1 MRAVNV
7 ATPNPA
13 IEVIHQIPGRIRLR
27 VPALSRHPEL
37 AERII
42 AAGMAHPGVRRIRV
56 NLACAS
62 VVVEGN
68 PTVPENATTSSVI
81 KHWLATPVQSTT
93 RSTDS
98 PAPSGLPRLL
108 PLGLS
113 VGSIALTF
121 AGGLGPTLAL
131 GLTLTSALPIVL
143 RGLKALTTERRLT
156 VDHLD
161 STAVV
166 LMASLGDVRGAAL
179 MCGLVHLGE
188 EIRERTARRSQRA
201 ALDLQ
206 TALGRSAWLVRGLE
220 KVQMPVD
227 QLRVNDTVVVYPGDL
242 IPVDGV
248 IVDGTATV
256 DQKMLTGESMPVLK
270 TTGDR
275 AFAGTVV
282 TDGRLY
288 VQAEAVGAATR
299 AGWIVRLLEEA
310 PVLDS
315 RAASYAHRFADRLVA
330 PTFALAGA
338 SLVLTGNVAR
348 AASIL
353 IVDFATGIRISAPTS
368 VMATLAQAARNG
380 VLIKSGRAIEQL
392 ALADT
397 IIFDKTGTLTRG
409 EPEVSDVVSLDHR
422 FSADEVLSLAAAA
435 EMRLRHPTARAVVQ
449 HAEQRR
455 VTVPAREELRY
466 LPGFGVIARV
476 EGHEVRVGSA
486 RFMDA
491 AGLSVDRLNGV
502 VTHHKEK
509 GSSLAYVAVNGAL
522 AGLMA
527 YRDPVRQESRDVIT
541 QLRARGIRE
550 ILLVT
555 GDESRAAQTVAQSL
569 GIQRVHAGALPD
581 EKAAIVRDLQ
591 EQGRVVAVVGD
602 GINDS
607 PALAQADVS
616 VSLPHGA
623 GVAQETADVL
633 LMDSDLSGLI
643 RGIDLARQ
651 CVGLIRQNLVVVGVP
666 NAAALALAS
675 VGGLSPVGSTLLNN
689 GSTVVAALNSLR
701 PLVTT
706 ADQNGFVTTCLTK
719 EIS

>member
-1 MRAVNV
+1 MPLPPGPSIQVV
-7 ATPNPA
+7 
-13 IEVIHQIPGRIRLR
+13 HQIPGRIRLR
-27 VPALSRHPEL
+27 VPALARHPEL
-37 AERII
+37 ADRIL

-62 VVVEGN
+62 VVVEGE
-68 PTVPENATTSSVI
+68 PTAPDGASTSSLIGRWLAAPRPPTTRPTEAPTTSALS
-81 KHWLATPVQSTT
+81 
-93 RSTDS
+93 
-98 PAPSGLPRLL
+98 RLL

-113 VGSIALTF
+113 LGSIALTF
-121 AGGLGPTLAL
+121 VGGLGPGLAL
-131 GLTLTSALPIVL
+131 GLTLSSALPIVL
-143 RGLKALTTERRLT
+143 RGLKTLIAERRLT

-161 STAVV
+161 STAVM

-206 TALGRSAWLVRGLE
+206 TALGRSAWLVRGPE
-220 KVQMPVD
+220 KVQVRVD
-227 QLRVNDTVVVYPGDL
+227 QLQVNDTVVVYPGDL

-248 IVDGTATV
+248 ILDGPATV
-256 DQKMLTGESMPVLK
+256 DQKMLTGESVPILK

-275 AFAGTVV
+275 VFAGTVV
-282 TDGRLY
+282 ADGKLY
-288 VQAEAVGAATR
+288 VRAEAVGTATR

-310 PVLDS
+310 PDLDS
-315 RAASYAHRFADRLVA
+315 RAAAYAHRFADRLVA

-392 ALADT
+392 ATADT

-409 EPEVSDVVSLDHR
+409 EPEVSDVVSLDKQ
-422 FSADEVLSLAAAA
+422 FSPDDMLALAAAA
-435 EMRLRHPTARAVVQ
+435 EMRLRHPTARAIVR
-449 HAEQRR
+449 HAQQRR
-455 VTVPAREELRY
+455 VTIPGREELRN
-466 LPGFGVIARV
+466 LPGFGVMARV
-476 EGHEVRVGSA
+476 EGQVIRVGSA
-486 RFMDA
+486 RFMGTV
-491 AGLSVDRLNGV
+491 GLSVDRLNGV
-502 VTHHKEK
+502 VTRQKEK
-509 GSSLAYVAVNGAL
+509 GASLAFVAVNGTL
-522 AGLMA
+522 AGLLA
-527 YRDPVRQESRDVIT
+527 YRDPVRQESREVIT

-555 GDESRAAQTVAQSL
+555 GDESQAAQTVAQSL
-569 GIQRVHAGALPD
+569 GIRRVHAGVLPD
-581 EKAAIVRDLQ
+581 EKAAIVRELQ
-591 EQGRVVAVVGD
+591 AQGRLVAVIGD
-602 GINDS
+602 GINDA
-607 PALAQADVS
+607 PALAQADAS

-623 GVAQETADVL
+623 DIAQETADVL
-633 LMDSDLSGLI
+633 LTDSDLSSLI
-643 RGIDLARQ
+643 RAIDLARQ

-675 VGGLSPVGSTLLNN
+675 VGSLSPVGSTLLNN
-689 GSTVVAALNSLR
+689 GSTLVAALNSLR
-701 PLVTT
+701 PLVPTT
-706 ADQNGFVTTCLTK
+706 DQNGSVTVALTK
-719 EIS
+719 EAS